1 MPLRIERFTAG
12 GPRMGDFAAVR
23 AGIVYPAPD
32 DEVSAGAECLVAY
45 DAGRPVARLA
55 MGVAPEL
62 HGAPGPSGLVGW
74 YEALDG
80 EAGTAL
86 LVQARETLAERGA
99 ARVLGPMNGSTW
111 KRYRLALPPEPGEP
125 APIPFLT
132 EPVNPPGYPSQF
144 LAAGFTVAAE
154 YESRASLRPAGASAA
169 SSSPPAAS
177 DAPLAE
183 GVRVAPLDPKRFD
196 DALHEIFD
204 LSAAAFADN
213 LYYTPIG
220 FGEFAAA
227 YRKIRPLLDPE
238 LVRLARGADGKLLAF
253 VFAFP
258 DPFDRVPDVPAA
270 GHASPDAAEPR
281 GLRVVLK
288 TLATAP
294 EAQGTG
300 LGRRLSE
307 DVHRIAFAR
316 RAPSVVHALM
326 QVDNTSTRISDRLR
340 GEPFRR
346 YALYGWTP

>member
-1 MPLRIERFTAG
+1 MTIRIESFSAG
-12 GPRMGDFAAVR
+12 GPRMGDFATVR
-23 AGIVYPAPD
+23 SGIGYLAPD
-32 DEVSAGAECLVAY
+32 DEVTAGAECLLAY
-45 DAGRPVARLA
+45 DDGRPVARLA
-55 MGVAPEL
+55 MGVAPQL
-62 HGAPGPSGLVGW
+62 HGALGPSGLVGW

-86 LVQARETLAERGA
+86 LVQARGVLAERGA

-125 APIPFLT
+125 APTPFLT
-132 EPVNPPGYPSQF
+132 EPVNPPGYPAHF

-154 YESRASLRPAGASAA
+154 YESRAALRPADAAAESAG
-169 SSSPPAAS
+169 PPAGG
-177 DAPLAE
+177 APPLPD
-183 GVRVAPLDPKRFD
+183 GIGIAPLDPARFD
-196 DALHEIFD
+196 DALRDIFD

-220 FGEFAAA
+220 FADFAAA
-227 YRKIRPLLDPE
+227 YQKIRPMLDPE
-238 LVRLARGADGKLLAF
+238 LVRLARGADGRLLAF

-258 DPFDRVPDVPAA
+258 DPFDRVPDVPGAA
-270 GHASPDAAEPR
+270 SAGVAPEPR
-281 GLRVVLK
+281 GRRVILK

-294 EAQGTG
+294 EARGMG

-316 RAPSVVHALM
+316 GAPAVVHALM
-326 QVDNTSTRISDRLR
+326 QVDNSSTRISERLR

>member
-1 MPLRIERFTAG
+1 MPLRIESFTAG

-32 DEVSAGAECLVAY
+32 DETGAGAECLVAY

-55 MGVAPEL
+55 TGVAPEL
-62 HGAPGPSGLVGW
+62 RGAPGPSGLVGW

-86 LVQARETLAERGA
+86 LVRAREALAERGA

-125 APIPFLT
+125 APTPFLT
-132 EPVNPPGYPSQF
+132 EPVNPPGYPSHF
-144 LAAGFTVAAE
+144 LAAGFAVAAE
-154 YESRASLRPAGASAA
+154 YESRAALRPAGASPGRSAA
-169 SSSPPAAS
+169 P
-177 DAPLAE
+177 DAPLPD
-183 GVRVAPLDPKRFD
+183 GVRIAPLDPRRFD
-196 DALHEIFD
+196 DALREIFD

-213 LYYTPIG
+213 LYYTPIA
-220 FGEFAAA
+220 FGEFAAG
-227 YRKIRPLLDPE
+227 YQKVRPLLDPE
-238 LVRLARGADGKLLAF
+238 LVRLARGADGRLLAF

-258 DPFDRVPDVPAA
+258 DPFDRVPDAPGAGAAPAGGA
-270 GHASPDAAEPR
+270 PGTR

-294 EAQGTG
+294 EARGMG

-307 DVHRIAFAR
+307 DVHRIAFER

-326 QVDNTSTRISDRLR
+326 QVDNSSTRISERLL

>member
-1 MPLRIERFTAG
+1 MPLRIESFTAG
-12 GPRMGDFAAVR
+12 GPRMDDFAAVR
-23 AGIVYPAPD
+23 SGIAHPAAD
-32 DEVSAGAECLVAY
+32 DEVSAGAGCLVAY

-55 MGVAPEL
+55 VQVAPEL

-74 YEALDG
+74 YEALAG

-86 LVQARETLAERGA
+86 LVRAREALAERGA

-125 APIPFLT
+125 APTPFLT
-132 EPVNPPGYPSQF
+132 EPVNPPGYPAHF
-144 LAAGFTVAAE
+144 LAAGFRVAAE
-154 YESRASLRPAGASAA
+154 YESRASLRPAGTSAESASG
-169 SSSPPAAS
+169 
-177 DAPLAE
+177 DVPLPS
-183 GVRVAPLDPKRFD
+183 GVRIAPLDPARFD
-196 DALHEIFD
+196 DALRDIFD
-204 LSAAAFADN
+204 LSAAAFAGN
-213 LYYTPIG
+213 LYYTPID
-220 FGEFAAA
+220 FDEFAAA
-227 YRKIRPLLDPE
+227 YQKIRPLLDPE

-258 DPFDRVPDVPAA
+258 DPFDRVPDAA
-270 GHASPDAAEPR
+270 FGSAGGVQRPR
-281 GLRVVLK
+281 GPRVILK

-294 EAQGTG
+294 EARGMG
-300 LGRRLSE
+300 LGGRLSE

-326 QVDNTSTRISDRLR
+326 QVDNSSTRISGRLR

>member
-1 MPLRIERFTAG
+1 
-12 GPRMGDFAAVR
+12 MGEFDAVR
-23 AGIVYPAPD
+23 AAIVYPSPD
-32 DEVSAGAECLVAY
+32 DEVGAGAECLVAY

-55 MGVAPEL
+55 VQVAPEL

-80 EAGTAL
+80 DAGTAL
-86 LVQARETLAERGA
+86 LVQAREMLAERGA

-111 KRYRLALPPEPGEP
+111 KRYRLALAPEPGEP

-132 EPVNPPGYPSQF
+132 EPVNPPGYPSHF

-154 YESRASLRPAGASAA
+154 YESRASLRPADAPRASEK
-169 SSSPPAAS
+169 PAPAS
-177 DAPLAE
+177 DAPLPD
-183 GVRVAPLDPKRFD
+183 GVRIRPLDPTRFD

-204 LSAAAFADN
+204 LSVAAFAGN
-213 LYYTPIG
+213 PYYTPIG
-220 FGEFAAA
+220 FREFAAA
-227 YRKIRPLLDPE
+227 YQKIRPLLDPE

-258 DPFDRVPDVPAA
+258 DPFDRVPDAPGAA
-270 GHASPDAAEPR
+270 STGGAAEPR
-281 GLRVVLK
+281 GPRVVLK

-294 EAQGTG
+294 EAQGMG

-316 RAPSVVHALM
+316 RSPAVVHALM
-326 QVDNTSTRISDRLR
+326 QVDNNSTRISERLR

>member
-1 MPLRIERFTAG
+1 MPLRIESFTAG

-23 AGIVYPAPD
+23 SGIVYPAPD
-32 DEVSAGAECLVAY
+32 DELSAGAECLVAY
-45 DAGRPVARLA
+45 DAGRPIARLA
-55 MGVAPEL
+55 VQVAPEL
-62 HGAPGPSGLVGW
+62 HGALGPSGLVGW

-80 EAGTAL
+80 DAGTAL
-86 LVQARETLAERGA
+86 LVRATEVLAERGA
-99 ARVLGPMNGSTW
+99 AHVLGPMNGSTW

-125 APIPFLT
+125 APTPFLT
-132 EPVNPPGYPSQF
+132 EPVNPPAYPAHF

-154 YESRASLRPAGASAA
+154 YESRAALRPADAPAESAG
-169 SSSPPAAS
+169 PPAGG
-177 DAPLAE
+177 DAPLPD
-183 GVRVAPLDPKRFD
+183 GVGIAPLNPARFD
-196 DALHEIFD
+196 DALRDIFD

-227 YRKIRPLLDPE
+227 YQKIRPLLDPE
-238 LVRLARGADGKLLAF
+238 LVRLARAADGKLLAF

-258 DPFDRVPDVPAA
+258 DPFDRVPDAPGA
-270 GHASPDAAEPR
+270 ASPAGAAEPR
-281 GLRVVLK
+281 GPHVILK

-294 EAQGTG
+294 EARGMG

-326 QVDNTSTRISDRLR
+326 QVDNSSTRISERLR

>member
-1 MPLRIERFTAG
+1 MQLRIERFTAG
-12 GPRMGDFAAVR
+12 GPRMDDFAAVR
-23 AGIVYPAPD
+23 AGIVYPSPD

-55 MGVAPEL
+55 VQVAPEL

-80 EAGTAL
+80 DAGIAL
-86 LVQARETLAERGA
+86 LVRGREMLAERGA

-111 KRYRLALPPEPGEP
+111 KRYRLALPPGPGEP
-125 APIPFLT
+125 APTPFLT
-132 EPVNPPGYPSQF
+132 EPVNPPGYPSHF

-154 YESRASLRPAGASAA
+154 YESRASLRPADAPAA
-169 SSSPPAAS
+169 SGSPPAAS
-177 DAPLAE
+177 DAPLPE
-183 GVRVAPLDPKRFD
+183 GVRIKPLDPKDFD
-196 DALHEIFD
+196 DALHDIFD

-213 LYYTPIG
+213 LYYTPIA

-227 YRKIRPLLDPE
+227 YQKIRPLLDPE
-238 LVRLARGADGKLLAF
+238 LVRLARGADGRLLAF

-258 DPFDRVPDVPAA
+258 DPFDRVPDAPGA
-270 GHASPDAAEPR
+270 ASPGRSAEPR

-294 EAQGTG
+294 EAQGMG

-307 DVHRIAFAR
+307 DVHRIAFER
-316 RAPSVVHALM
+316 RSPAVVHALM
-326 QVDNTSTRISDRLR
+326 QVDNNSTRISERLR

>member
-1 MPLRIERFTAG
+1 MNLRIESFTAG

-32 DEVSAGAECLVAY
+32 DEVTAGAECLVAY

-55 MGVAPEL
+55 MGLAPEL

-86 LVQARETLAERGA
+86 LVRARETLAERGA

-111 KRYRLALPPEPGEP
+111 KRYRLALPPEPGET
-125 APIPFLT
+125 APTPFLT
-132 EPVNPPGYPSQF
+132 EPVNPPGYASHF
-144 LAAGFTVAAE
+144 VVAGFTLAAE
-154 YESRASLRPAGASAA
+154 YESRAALRPAGAAGMQSAA
-169 SSSPPAAS
+169 P
-177 DAPLAE
+177 DAPLPD
-183 GVRVAPLDPKRFD
+183 GVRIAPLDPPRFD
-196 DALHEIFD
+196 DALREIFD

-213 LYYTPIG
+213 LYYTPIA

-227 YRKIRPLLDPE
+227 YERIRPLLDPE
-238 LVRLARGADGKLLAF
+238 LVRLARGADGRLLAF

-258 DPFDRVPDVPAA
+258 DPFDRVPDVPGAA
-270 GHASPDAAEPR
+270 PPGGAQEPR
-281 GLRVVLK
+281 GLRVILK

-294 EAQGTG
+294 EARGMG

-316 RAPSVVHALM
+316 GAPSVVHALM
-326 QVDNTSTRISDRLR
+326 QVDNSSTRISERLQ

>member
-1 MPLRIERFTAG
+1 
-12 GPRMGDFAAVR
+12 MGDFAAAR

-32 DEVSAGAECLVAY
+32 DEVVAGAECLVAY

-80 EAGTAL
+80 DAGTAL
-86 LVQARETLAERGA
+86 LVRARELLAERGA

-125 APIPFLT
+125 APTPFLT
-132 EPVNPPGYPSQF
+132 EPVNPPDYPSHF

-154 YESRASLRPAGASAA
+154 YESRASLRPADASAA
-169 SSSPPAAS
+169 SAKAAAAP
-177 DAPLAE
+177 DAPLAD
-183 GVRVAPLDPKRFD
+183 GVRIAPLDPKRFD
-196 DALHEIFD
+196 DALHDIFD
-204 LSAAAFADN
+204 LSAAAFAGN
-213 LYYTPIG
+213 LYYTPIA
-220 FGEFAAA
+220 FAEFAAA
-227 YRKIRPLLDPE
+227 YQKIRPLLDPE
-238 LVRLARGADGKLLAF
+238 LVRLARAADGKLLAF

-258 DPFDRVPDVPAA
+258 DPFDRVPD
-270 GHASPDAAEPR
+270 ASGAAEPR
-281 GLRVVLK
+281 GPRVVLK

-294 EAQGTG
+294 EAQGMG

-316 RAPSVVHALM
+316 RSPAVVHALM
-326 QVDNTSTRISDRLR
+326 QVDNNSTRISERLR

>member
-1 MPLRIERFTAG
+1 
-12 GPRMGDFAAVR
+12 MGDFAAVR

-32 DEVSAGAECLVAY
+32 DEVTAGAECLVAY

-55 MGVAPEL
+55 MGIAPEL

-74 YEALDG
+74 YEALEGD
-80 EAGTAL
+80 AGAAL
-86 LVQARETLAERGA
+86 LGQAREVLAERGA

-125 APIPFLT
+125 APTPFLT
-132 EPVNPPGYPSQF
+132 EPVNPPGYPSHF
-144 LAAGFTVAAE
+144 LAAGFTVAAV
-154 YESRASLRPAGASAA
+154 YESRAALRPADA
-169 SSSPPAAS
+169 PAAAAGQPAAP
-177 DAPLAE
+177 DAPLPE
-183 GVRVAPLDPKRFD
+183 GVRIRPLDPKNFD
-196 DALHEIFD
+196 GALREIFD

-220 FGEFAAA
+220 FTEFAAA
-227 YRKIRPLLDPE
+227 YQRIRPLLDPE

-258 DPFDRVPDVPAA
+258 DPFDRVPDVPEVGPAPSGGA
-270 GHASPDAAEPR
+270 PEPR

-294 EAQGTG
+294 EARGMG
-300 LGRRLSE
+300 LGGRLSE

-326 QVDNTSTRISDRLR
+326 QVDNSSTRISDRLR

>member
-1 MPLRIERFTAG
+1 MPLRIESFTAG

-23 AGIVYPAPD
+23 AAIVYPAPE
-32 DEVSAGAECLVAY
+32 DEVGAGAECLVAY

-55 MGVAPEL
+55 TGIAPEL

-80 EAGTAL
+80 EAGAAL
-86 LVQARETLAERGA
+86 LVRVRETLAERGA

-125 APIPFLT
+125 APTPFLT
-132 EPVNPPGYPSQF
+132 EPVNPPGYASHF
-144 LAAGFTVAAE
+144 VVAGFTLAAE
-154 YESRASLRPAGASAA
+154 YESRAALRPAGASAA
-169 SSSPPAAS
+169 SPAP
-177 DAPLAE
+177 DAPLPE
-183 GVRVAPLDPKRFD
+183 GVRIAPLDPGRFD
-196 DALHEIFD
+196 DALREIFD

-213 LYYTPIG
+213 LYYTPVA
-220 FGEFAAA
+220 FGEFAAG
-227 YRKIRPLLDPE
+227 YRKVRPLLDPE
-238 LVRLARGADGKLLAF
+238 LVRLARGADGRLLAF

-258 DPFDRVPDVPAA
+258 DPFDRVPDAA
-270 GHASPDAAEPR
+270 VGAPPDGAAEPR

-294 EAQGTG
+294 EARGMG

-326 QVDNTSTRISDRLR
+326 QVDNGSTRISERLH

-346 YALYGWTP
+346 YALYGWAP